1 VPTWDTQSVMCT
13 ALNLLY
19 KALRAI
25 KQLLDR
31 LLFTAVSERRSRFE
45 ISFSHFGNAEHR
57 TWQAFFLLRDGVRRL
72 QDVSMGSR
80 AYPSTVVS
88 IIIE

>member
-1 VPTWDTQSVMCT
+1 MCS

-31 LLFTAVSERRSRFE
+31 LLFTAVSEQRSRFE
-45 ISFSHFGNAEHR
+45 ISFSHFGNAEQGIR
-57 TWQAFFLLRDGVRRL
+57 PAFFLLPGGVRRL
-72 QDVSMGSR
+72 QDVSICSR
-80 AYPSTVVS
+80 AYPSM
-88 IIIE
+88 